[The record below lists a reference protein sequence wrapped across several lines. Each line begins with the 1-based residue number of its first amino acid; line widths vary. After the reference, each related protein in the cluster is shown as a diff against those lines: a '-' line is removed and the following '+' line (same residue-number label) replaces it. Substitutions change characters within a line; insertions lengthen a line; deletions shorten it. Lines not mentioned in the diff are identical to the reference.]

1 MDVLVVGAGAMG
13 RWLGAVFASADGSQA
28 TRRDVSVSYY
38 DQDLTVA
45 EQAASE
51 TGGQALASLAE
62 RQFDVVGI
70 AVPIPAVSDAIA
82 AHAGRARGAVLDVS
96 GVMTDPV
103 AALETHTTDQEWA
116 SLHPLFAPANEPGNV
131 PVVLGNE
138 GSILADL
145 WATLE
150 TRGNTV
156 FETTPTEHD
165 AAMETVQ
172 ARAHAVILAYGLAS
186 ESVPERFQTPVSQR
200 LEELLAQVA
209 GGDPRVYADIQAAFD
224 GADDV
229 AAAAETLASASSA
242 EFETLY
248 TDLLED
254 RHMDESRQT
263 DDGETR

>member
-13 RWLGAVFASADGSQA
+13 RWLGAVFASLDSPTTGQQS
-28 TRRDVSVSYY
+28 VSVTYY
-38 DQDLTVA
+38 DRDSSVA
-45 EQAASE
+45 EQAAAE
-51 TGGQALASLAE
+51 TGGRALASLDE
-62 RQFDVVGI
+62 TLFDVVGI

-82 AHAGRARGAVLDVS
+82 SHAGRARRAVLDVS
-96 GVMTDPV
+96 GVMAGPA

-150 TRGNTV
+150 ARGNTV
-156 FETTPTEHD
+156 FETTPAEHD
-165 AAMETVQ
+165 DAMETVQ
-172 ARAHAVILAYGLAS
+172 ARAHATILAYGLAS
-186 ESVPERFQTPVSQR
+186 ESVPERFQTPVSRQ
-200 LEELLAQVA
+200 LEALLTQVA
-209 GGDPRVYADIQAAFD
+209 GGDPRVYADIQEAFD
-224 GADDV
+224 GAADV
-229 AAAAETLASASSA
+229 AAAAETLANASGA

-248 TDLLED
+248 TGLPER

-263 DDGETR
+263 DDGESR